1 MIVVSSVLIFVG
13 FSMISVNKNLGKLSE
28 NTFLIYLLYVEVW
41 ESVKI
46 VGRRILFKQ
55 EETIGVL
62 YLLVLWLLSCFLMY
76 WRCYIKRFVV

>member
-1 MIVVSSVLIFVG
+1 
-13 FSMISVNKNLGKLSE
+13 MISVNKNLGKLSE